1 MKKWK
6 TYTINRRIYLVEY
19 IDIRDEIIARS
30 KDEALEH
37 LESPNKSLTERI
49 DSLGV
54 SDSDTEYIKKIL
66 KASCGIIKDHSII
79 DIHFKE
85 KERL

>member
-6 TYTINRRIYLVEY
+6 TYTITRRIYLVEY
-19 IDIRDEIIARS
+19 IDIRDEVIARS
-30 KDEALEH
+30 KDEALDA
-37 LESPNKSLTERI
+37 LESPVKSLTELL
-49 DSLGV
+49 DSLCV
-54 SDSDTEYIKKIL
+54 SDSDTEYLKKIL
-66 KASCGIIKDHSII
+66 KASGGIIKDHSII